1 MWYPTLPDVLHLHD
15 QICAVQDVP
24 ARVTKMPAID
34 EAILAPQRT
43 DKEDRSAEIIARKCA
58 ALLFPLVSRN
68 PFEHCGDRVAYSIAQ
83 QFVDRNGFVLRV
95 SVEEAVPAF
104 DAVRSGETE
113 REDLASWLESSL
125 RTRFDTAH
133 RDRVFSALNTLA
145 EVKEDLSQV
154 AGHDYQVEQIDVVG
168 HVLSQQ
174 MAALFRLDND
184 VKKQLQDRFP
194 CFWDAWKEALVLKQ
208 G

>member
-1 MWYPTLPDVLHLHD
+1 MWYPTLPDLLHLHD

-24 ARVTKMPAID
+24 ARVTEMPVID

-43 DKEDRSAEIIARKCA
+43 DKEERSAEVIARKCA
-58 ALLFPLVSRN
+58 ALLFPLASQN

-83 QFVDRNGFVLRV
+83 RFVDRNGFVLHAP
-95 SVEEAVPAF
+95 VEEAFSTF
-104 DAVRSGETE
+104 DSLRSKETDL
-113 REDLASWLESSL
+113 EDLGSWLESSL

-154 AGHDYQVEQIDVVG
+154 AGHGYQVEQIDAVG
-168 HVLSQQ
+168 YVLSQQ
-174 MAALFRLDND
+174 MATVFRLDGN
-184 VKKQLQDRFP
+184 VKRKLQSRFP
-194 CFWDAWKEALVLKQ
+194 CFWEAWEEALVPKQ
-208 G
+208 H